1 MASGLL
7 IAALAL
13 TSLQALPPSDKS
25 TRTPAQQKI
34 SSSLLDEIRRAKER
48 SAAAGKPPDAE
59 GSPVKPVKLV
69 KIDRKHRALVD
80 VRATVTS
87 DITQQVT
94 RLGGTIV
101 STWPVADSVIAWVP
115 LLKLEQLAESSTVR
129 AIQPADQATHK

>member
-1 MASGLL
+1 MAPGLL
-7 IAALAL
+7 IAALTL

-25 TRTPAQQKI
+25 RRTPAQQKI

-48 SAAAGKPPDAE
+48 SAAAGKPTDAE
-59 GSPVKPVKLV
+59 GSPVKLV
-69 KIDRKHRALVD
+69 KIDQKHRALVD

-87 DITQQVT
+87 DITHQVT

-101 STWPVADSVIAWVP
+101 STWPAADSVIAWVP